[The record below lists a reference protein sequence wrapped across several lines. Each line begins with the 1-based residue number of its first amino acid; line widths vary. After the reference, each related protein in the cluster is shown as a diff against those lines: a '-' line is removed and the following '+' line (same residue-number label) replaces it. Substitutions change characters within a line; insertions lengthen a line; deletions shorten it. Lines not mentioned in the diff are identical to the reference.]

1 MNTKTSF
8 KKMCVADKAITLV
21 GNLFLILFVAAI
33 VLPLIYI
40 VVASFIDP
48 VVLNNK
54 GITFDFSK
62 WTTTAYER
70 VIENSQI
77 WIGFRNALVYS
88 VVFTAISVFVTLL
101 CAYPMSRADFR
112 GKGFFK
118 VVFYITMFFGGGLI
132 PTYLL
137 ISDLGML
144 DTMWAL
150 VIPGAFS
157 VWNMIIARSYYQ
169 GIPKELQEAASVDG
183 ADDLTFFFKVLLP
196 VCKPVIAVLILWQFV
211 GMWNSYFD
219 ALIYLSSDAKQP
231 LQLVLRAILIQ
242 NQPQSGMIAD
252 IQSTAAR
259 AQLGELLKYAT
270 IIISSVPLLV
280 MFPFFQKYFDAGI
293 MVGSVKG

>member
-1 MNTKTSF
+1 MDKKISF
-8 KKMCVADKAITLV
+8 KSMSAADKTITII
-21 GNLFLILFVAAI
+21 GRLFLGLFVLAI
-33 VLPLIYI
+33 VFPLIYI

-77 WIGFRNALVYS
+77 WVGFKNALLYS
-88 VVFTAISVFVTLL
+88 AVFTAISVFVTLL
-101 CAYPMSRADFR
+101 CAYPMSRDDFR

-118 VVFYITMFFGGGLI
+118 IVFYITMFFGGGLI

-144 DTMWAL
+144 NTMWAI

-169 GIPKELQEAASVDG
+169 GIPKELHEAAAVDG

-242 NQPQSGMIAD
+242 NQPESGMIAD

>member
-8 KKMCVADKAITLV
+8 KKMCASDKIITVV
-21 GNLFLILFVAAI
+21 GNLFLGLFVAAI
-33 VLPLIYI
+33 IFPLIYV

-48 VVLNNK
+48 VVLSNK

-62 WTTTAYER
+62 WTTTAYQR

-77 WIGFRNALVYS
+77 WVGFRNAVLYS
-88 VVFTAISVFVTLL
+88 VLFTAISVFVTLL
-101 CAYPMSRADFR
+101 CAYPMSRDDFR
-112 GKGFFK
+112 GKPFFK
-118 VVFYITMFFGGGLI
+118 IVFYITMFFGGGLI

-144 DTMWAL
+144 DTIWAI

-242 NQPQSGMIAD
+242 NQPESGMIAD